1 MSMKSILPLLLTL
14 VMTISWGQDPIIKA
28 PKTTW
33 QMFTYDAG
41 TMFTSIGYAY
51 TRPLYWKGPQWQTM
65 GAVAGGTGFLY
76 LFDDQTSKF
85 FRDGRDHVPSFI
97 RHYGEFIGNPEN
109 NYSVTAGVYFTGLF
123 TKNEKLRRTGVLL
136 ISSASATGLLQQIM
150 KSLAGRA
157 RPISGQSK
165 DTFDPFNAS
174 RNYHSFPSGHAMMAF
189 TNAYVIGKQFKNPWV
204 KAGIYTVGLVPG
216 ISRVWDGQHWL
227 SDVAFSVAMSV
238 FTVEAIDRYLDSK
251 YAEKYNDQ
259 NKLVSWNLTFAP
271 GQIGV
276 IARF

>member
-1 MSMKSILPLLLTL
+1 MKNIITLALILVSL
-14 VMTISWGQDPIIKA
+14 VSKGQGLNDQPA
-28 PKTTW
+28 KTTW
-33 QMFTYDAG
+33 QMLTYDAG
-41 TMFTSIGYAY
+41 NMFTGIGYAY
-51 TRPLYWKGPQWQTM
+51 TRPLHWKGKQWQTM

-76 LFDDQTSKF
+76 LFDDHTSKF
-85 FRDGRDHVPSFI
+85 LRDRRDNVPSFI

-109 NYSVTAGVYFTGLF
+109 NYTVTAGVYFTGLF

-204 KAGIYTVGLVPG
+204 KAGIYTVGIIPG

-227 SDVAFSVAMSV
+227 SDVGLSVAMSI

-251 YAEKYNDQ
+251 YDEKYNDQ

>member
-1 MSMKSILPLLLTL
+1 MKNVSALVFLL
-14 VMTISWGQDPIIKA
+14 VAMATIAQETTDRTQQS
-28 PKTTW
+28 TW
-33 QMFTYDAG
+33 QDLTYDVG
-41 TMFTSIGYAY
+41 NMFKGIGYSY
-51 TRPLYWKGPQWQTM
+51 TRPLHWKGQQWKTM
-65 GAVAGGTGFLY
+65 GAVAGGTGLLY

-85 FRDGRDHVPSFI
+85 FRDGRENVPSFI
-97 RHYGEFIGNPEN
+97 RQYGEFIGNPEN
-109 NYSVTAGVYFTGLF
+109 NYMVTAGVYFTGLF

-136 ISSASATGLLQQIM
+136 ISSASATGLLQQIT

-174 RNYHSFPSGHAMMAF
+174 RNYHSFPSGHAIMAF

-204 KAGIYTVGLVPG
+204 KAGIYTVGMIPG

-227 SDVAFSVAMSV
+227 SDVGFSVALSI
-238 FTVEAIDRYLDSK
+238 FTVEAIDRYLDTK
-251 YAEKYNDQ
+251 YDKKYNDQ
-259 NKLVSWNLTFAP
+259 SKTVSWNLTFSP
-271 GQIGV
+271 GQLGV

>member
-1 MSMKSILPLLLTL
+1 MKNVSALVFLLVSMA
-14 VMTISWGQDPIIKA
+14 TIAQETTDRTQQS
-28 PKTTW
+28 TW
-33 QMFTYDAG
+33 QDLTYDVG
-41 TMFTSIGYAY
+41 NMFKGIGYSY
-51 TRPLYWKGPQWQTM
+51 TRPLHWKGQQWKTM
-65 GAVAGGTGFLY
+65 GAVAGGTGLLY

-85 FRDGRDHVPSFI
+85 FRDGRENVPSFI
-97 RHYGEFIGNPEN
+97 RQYGEFIGNPEN
-109 NYSVTAGVYFTGLF
+109 NYMVTAGVYFTGLF

-136 ISSASATGLLQQIM
+136 ISSASATGLLQQIT

-174 RNYHSFPSGHAMMAF
+174 RNYHSFPSGHAIMAF

-204 KAGIYTVGLVPG
+204 KAGIYTVGMIPG

-227 SDVAFSVAMSV
+227 SDVGFSVALSI
-238 FTVEAIDRYLDSK
+238 FTVEAIDRYLDTK
-251 YAEKYNDQ
+251 YDKKYNDQ
-259 NKLVSWNLTFAP
+259 SKTVSWNLTFSP
-271 GQIGV
+271 GQLGV